1 MPLQVTHGVGNE
13 SMKELP
19 DTPYLRP
26 VLSVFIED
34 NSQSVPTVEWI
45 PPVPIMSE
53 FQNKNIPFL
62 SPYGIVDEI

>member
-1 MPLQVTHGVGNE
+1 
-13 SMKELP
+13 MKVLP
-19 DTPYLRP
+19 DTPYLRN

-53 FQNKNIPFL
+53 SQNKNIPFL
-62 SPYGIVDEI
+62 SSFGTVGET